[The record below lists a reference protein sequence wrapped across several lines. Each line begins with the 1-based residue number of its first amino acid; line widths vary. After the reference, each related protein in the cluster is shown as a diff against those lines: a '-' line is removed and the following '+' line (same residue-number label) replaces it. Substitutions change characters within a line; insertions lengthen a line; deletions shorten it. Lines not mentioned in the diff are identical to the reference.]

1 MPAPAPCASTQQ
13 ARGRAG
19 PHSRPV
25 TRTVPSVIATGF
37 AADDDTCHSGNP
49 IGAAFANIAHNW
61 PANRQMAA
69 NLSGIAA
76 RELDPNIGT
85 IAVTCRFHYSH
96 VEKRYD

>member
-1 MPAPAPCASTQQ
+1 
-13 ARGRAG
+13 
-19 PHSRPV
+19 V

-49 IGAAFANIAHNW
+49 IGATFANIAHNW

-96 VEKRYD
+96 VEKRYDEVQSVERGSAVDGPCGDAGSRA